1 MPFVHLCDN
10 AMCAFMRSCHVCIY
24 AIMSF
29 VHCFDN
35 AISSVYGSTVVT
47 RRYLCHWLLGAECFF
62 EPKQEPI
69 VSLKNGNAV
78 FYFFFILP
86 RMCVV
91 VRADENGHCGFSYF
105 VERFLRRCQ
114 IPCAGDQRYCFLLL
128 RSPVGVVWCRLNE
141 VLVALID

>member
-1 MPFVHLCDN
+1 
-10 AMCAFMRSCHVCIY
+10 
-24 AIMSF
+24 MSF

-78 FYFFFILP
+78 FYFFLSC
-86 RMCVV
+86 RGCV
-91 VRADENGHCGFSYF
+91 
-105 VERFLRRCQ
+105 LL
-114 IPCAGDQRYCFLLL
+114 CAQMKMAT
-128 RSPVGVVWCRLNE
+128 V
-141 VLVALID
+141 VLVILSKDFCGDAKYLAQVINAIAFCCCVPPLVLFGVG